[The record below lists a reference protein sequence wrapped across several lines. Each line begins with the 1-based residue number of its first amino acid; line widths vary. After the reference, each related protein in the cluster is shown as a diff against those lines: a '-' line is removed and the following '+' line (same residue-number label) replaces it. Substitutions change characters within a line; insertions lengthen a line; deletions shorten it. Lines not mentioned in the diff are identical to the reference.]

1 MFTYKLIF
9 LVKFAILRISLPNI
23 HAAQVWTQCQLIAF
37 DCFETLLLF
46 FLFLFGT
53 FSSRNTKV
61 ESSFEPRKLHS
72 ECIRRV
78 IIKCLY
84 MKYQPMTGFP
94 TQWYIIFIN
103 YSNSSGNESDRD
115 NLEIPAATNSSF
127 SGFTGYSPRPKRKI
141 S

>member
-1 MFTYKLIF
+1 MNVYIQINIF
-9 LVKFAILRISLPNI
+9 SEICNSPNI
-23 HAAQVWTQCQLIAF
+23 VAEHPCSTGMNTMSTY
-37 DCFETLLLF
+37 CFWLF
-46 FLFLFGT
+46 WNLVIIFLFGT

-84 MKYQPMTGFP
+84 MKYQPMTGFLP